1 MHKNLYCKLIVYLQT
16 LVDER
21 ILMWW
26 TADALQKTRLA
37 VAAWERVGAVLLWL
51 SSWRT
56 AVFCSAVEALASASA
71 KSEGKVD
78 PPFDSFLWG
87 A

>member
-1 MHKNLYCKLIVYLQT
+1 
-16 LVDER
+16 
-21 ILMWW
+21 MWW

-56 AVFCSAVEALASASA
+56 AVFCSAVEALASV
-71 KSEGKVD
+71 KVRWIHRLTH
-78 PPFDSFLWG
+78 SFGGRILTIVNKV
-87 A
+87 APVLN